1 MECEWWRESLGNCG
15 GSDVPA
21 LCLRCFRFFTEFLR
35 LFLTDLNLTR
45 IFTLKLH
52 RREIVKT
59 FSWFP
64 MFYFT
69 NTCFHLASL
78 LCIMRIFQCYCV

>member
-1 MECEWWRESLGNCG
+1 MESEWWRESLGNCG
-15 GSDVPA
+15 GSDVSA

-52 RREIVKT
+52 CREIVKT